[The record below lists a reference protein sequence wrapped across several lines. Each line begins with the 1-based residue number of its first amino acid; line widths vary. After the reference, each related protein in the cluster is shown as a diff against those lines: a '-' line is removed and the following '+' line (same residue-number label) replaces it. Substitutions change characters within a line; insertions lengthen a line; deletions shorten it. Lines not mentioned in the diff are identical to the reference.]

1 MPRVSDVRIPSLWAI
16 SAVAALMLAAPST
29 AGPRSARSVPRFQL
43 RLLDGKFVGS
53 ADLAGRVTVIDFWG
67 TWCGPCL
74 LEIPEYNEFYRQYKS
89 RGVLLL
95 ALALDSGSEEDVRAA
110 VRKLKIAYPV
120 AVPSLKELD
129 LFGDIV
135 GVPTTLVVDQ
145 KGEVVREFIGASASK
160 QRILRELVESLLAS
174 R

>member
-1 MPRVSDVRIPSLWAI
+1 MPRVSTLSILSLWTV

-29 AGPRSARSVPRFQL
+29 AGLRSVRSLPKFQL
-43 RLLDGKFVGS
+43 NLLNGKIVGS
-53 ADLAGRVTVIDFWG
+53 ADFTGRVTVIDFWG
-67 TWCGPCL
+67 TWCRPCL
-74 LEIPEYNEFYRQYKS
+74 SEIPEYNEFYRQYKD

-95 ALALDSGSEEDVRAA
+95 ALAVDSGSEEDVRAA
-110 VRKLKIAYPV
+110 VRRLKIDYPV
-120 AVPSLKELD
+120 AVPSPKELD
-129 LFGDIV
+129 IFGDILA
-135 GVPTTLVVDQ
+135 VPTTLVVDQ